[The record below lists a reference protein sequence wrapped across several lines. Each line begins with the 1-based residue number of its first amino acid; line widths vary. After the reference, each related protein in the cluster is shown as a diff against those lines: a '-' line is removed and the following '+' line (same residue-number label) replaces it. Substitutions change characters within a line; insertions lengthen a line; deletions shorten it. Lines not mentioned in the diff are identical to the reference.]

1 MNHSSLRLVLPAAL
15 VVAGA
20 LVAAPSAAAAPN
32 CVAQSVQSEHEVY
45 GTPWGH
51 DLVAFLATHPEA
63 LQEFGFQS
71 FGDLAAYSAAQDPSA
86 CPPDL

>member
-1 MNHSSLRLVLPAAL
+1 MDGRDRLAA
-15 VVAGA
+15 GSRA
-20 LVAAPSAAAAPN
+20 LARGEWAAARDA
-32 CVAQSVQSEHEVY
+32 HEVY

-71 FGDLAAYSAAQDPSA
+71 FGDLAANPAAHDPSA